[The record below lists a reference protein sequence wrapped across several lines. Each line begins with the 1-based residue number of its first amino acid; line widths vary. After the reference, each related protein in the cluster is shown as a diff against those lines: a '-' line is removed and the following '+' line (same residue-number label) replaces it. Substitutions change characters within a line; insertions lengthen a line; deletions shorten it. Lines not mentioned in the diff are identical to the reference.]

1 MILNSPPP
9 LSTGRMIDVADL
21 ALALSIK
28 MVSAGADKSGTARRC
43 ANLRCQMNKLFTMEH
58 E

>member
-1 MILNSPPP
+1 MI
-9 LSTGRMIDVADL
+9 GVADP

-43 ANLRCQMNKLFTMEH
+43 ANLLNQMNKLFTMGH
-58 E
+58 ECLVF